1 MRHNLKR
8 FGALFLQ
15 TPLKFKLIHMKKLLF
30 FIITLLAAGAVFG
43 QMNPVKWSYE
53 AKKVTDGEYD
63 LVFTA
68 HIENGWYVYSQY
80 LESDDGPIRTSF
92 HFEENS
98 SVELIGKNKEE
109 GHKYEGYD
117 DLFAMTIIKFN
128 GEPTFTQRVKVKST
142 ATLTGYL
149 EFMTC
154 DNEKCLPPAEVD
166 FRFGLE

>member
-1 MRHNLKR
+1 MRHNLRR

-15 TPLKFKLIHMKKLLF
+15 TSLKFKIMHMKKLLF
-30 FIITLLAAGAVFG
+30 FAVALLAAGAVFG

-68 HIENGWYVYSQY
+68 HIQDGWYVYSQY

-92 HFEENS
+92 NFEENAN
-98 SVELIGKNKEE
+98 VELVGNAKEE
-109 GHKYEGYD
+109 GRKYEGYD
-117 DLFAMTIIKFN
+117 DLFAMNIVKFS
-128 GEPTFTQRVKVKST
+128 GEPTFTQRIKVKSPT
-142 ATLTGYL
+142 ALTGYL

-154 DNEKCLPPAEVD
+154 DNEKCLPPAEVN